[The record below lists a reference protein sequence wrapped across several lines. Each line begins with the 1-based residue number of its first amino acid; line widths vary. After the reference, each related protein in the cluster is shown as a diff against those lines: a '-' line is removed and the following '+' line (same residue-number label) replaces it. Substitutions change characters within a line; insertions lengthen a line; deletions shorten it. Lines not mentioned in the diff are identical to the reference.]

1 MSRISD
7 LFVRLKA
14 EGRTGM
20 IAYLT
25 AGDPTPAATPGLV
38 GALER
43 GGADLIELGVP
54 FSDPIADGPVI
65 QLAGDR
71 AIKAGTTLKRVLEMA
86 SEIRKTSQI
95 PLLLFTY
102 LNPALKYGF
111 EKLARDAKAAGI
123 DGCLLTDVSVE
134 EAGDYV
140 GVMRAAGLDTVFL
153 AAPTSTEERLALVA
167 KYSSGFIYLV
177 SRTGIT
183 GEQTSISDSAMPL
196 VDRMR
201 AHTDL
206 PLAMGFGISTPA
218 HVAAFAGKVEAVVV
232 GSAVVR
238 QIERDPAGVEGFMS
252 SLTQPL
258 KTVAIS

>member
-1 MSRISD
+1 M
-7 LFVRLKA
+7 
-14 EGRTGM
+14 
-20 IAYLT
+20 
-25 AGDPTPAATPGLV
+25 
-38 GALER
+38 
-43 GGADLIELGVP
+43 
-54 FSDPIADGPVI
+54 
-65 QLAGDR
+65 
-71 AIKAGTTLKRVLEMA
+71 
-86 SEIRKTSQI
+86 
-95 PLLLFTY
+95 
-102 LNPALKYGF
+102 
-111 EKLARDAKAAGI
+111 
-123 DGCLLTDVSVE
+123 SVE

-140 GVMRAAGLDTVFL
+140 GVMREAGLDTVFL

-196 VDRMR
+196 VERMR
-201 AHTDL
+201 KHTDL

-218 HVAAFAGKVEAVVV
+218 HVAAFAGKVEGVVV

-238 QIERDPAGVEGFMS
+238 QIERDPAGVEAFMS